1 MDRMVYTA
9 LNSMQTSQQQRV
21 VSAQNLAN
29 MNVPGYRR
37 DLPIFGAPTEIT
49 NTVSHDARIFQTEME
64 RGTFSDHVGPLNQT
78 GDPLDVAITE
88 EGYFYVQ
95 EGNGQ
100 VGLSRRG
107 DFRTNAQGELMN
119 GAGELVLNAG
129 LAPIVLP
136 PYRNMQITEVGQILI
151 EPLDGA
157 PGERAEVGLIATVIP
172 DEALQLGKGLDG
184 LIRPV
189 DGSDVPAPNQLAT
202 VRQGVLEG
210 ANVNTTEEL
219 IASIEL
225 QRVFE
230 MNMQMIS
237 TAKELDEAGASLM
250 RAPSE

>member
-1 MDRMVYTA
+1 MDRLVYTA

-29 MNVPGYRR
+29 MNVPGFRR
-37 DLPIFGAPTEIT
+37 DLPVFGAPTEIT
-49 NTVSHDARIFQTEME
+49 NTISHDARIFQTEME
-64 RGTFSDHVGPLNQT
+64 KGLFSDDVGPLNQT

-95 EGNGQ
+95 EGNGEA
-100 VGLSRRG
+100 GLTRRG
-107 DFRTNAQGELMN
+107 DFRTNALGELMN
-119 GAGELVLNAG
+119 GAGERVLDQA

-136 PYRNMQITEVGQILI
+136 PYQNMQITEVGQILI
-151 EPLDGA
+151 EPLGGA
-157 PGERAEVGLIATVIP
+157 PGELVEIGVMATIVP
-172 DEALQLGKGLDG
+172 DDTRTLGKGLDG
-184 LIRPV
+184 LIRPL
-189 DGSDVPAPNQLAT
+189 DGTPVPAPNQLASL
-202 VRQGVLEG
+202 RQGVLEG

-225 QRVFE
+225 QRGFE

-250 RAPSE
+250 RAPNE